1 MDNSASF
8 STSVVWAALIMGGA
22 ILYSASI
29 IKPKEGRYT
38 FIHQK
43 EYWVLVGD
51 TKTGRSWSCV
61 TKALFESDSWSQ
73 DSDFPKDFEGCLEM
87 SVPYTVHKSVSYEG
101 WGARD

>member
-61 TKALFESDSWSQ
+61 NKDLFKDENNQSYF
-73 DSDFPKDFEGCLEM
+73 SDFPQSFEGCLEM
-87 SVPYTVHKSVSYEG
+87 SVPTTVQKSVSYEG
-101 WGARD
+101 AS